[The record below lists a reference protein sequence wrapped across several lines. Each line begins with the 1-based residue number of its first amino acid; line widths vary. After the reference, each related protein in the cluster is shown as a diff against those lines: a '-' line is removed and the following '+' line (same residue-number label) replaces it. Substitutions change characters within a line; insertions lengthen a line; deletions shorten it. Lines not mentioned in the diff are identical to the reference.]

1 MQVIRRKNTG
11 HSFTRVRVSEKF
23 SEQEPMHPD
32 DYQAHLAWVTAR
44 RVHENLLKNTVAG
57 ERVARW
63 ITG

>member
-1 MQVIRRKNTG
+1 MLVIRRKNTG
-11 HSFTRVRVSEKF
+11 RSFTMARAPEEF

-32 DYQAHLAWVTAR
+32 DYRAHLAWVTAR
-44 RVHENLLKNTVAG
+44 RLQEHMLKKTIAG